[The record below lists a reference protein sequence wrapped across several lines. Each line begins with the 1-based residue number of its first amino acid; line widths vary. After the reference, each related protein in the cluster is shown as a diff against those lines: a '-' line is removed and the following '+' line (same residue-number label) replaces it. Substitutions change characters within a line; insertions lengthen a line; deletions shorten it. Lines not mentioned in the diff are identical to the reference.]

1 MKFLDKPY
9 AKNKPFYVRHYAIN
23 PQPKTIRLCNLY
35 YLLLFKCR
43 AFGQHTNTC
52 SAMASV
58 DDKILNGCSEKCDNK
73 RSKDLLRN
81 EVITREDH
89 IRSLVQSKGPPKTF
103 QVTSSALAQ
112 ARSFLPKLAEAEKAR
127 LEVGC
132 NNSVN
137 IEAED
142 AAGDGPFIEMNFAVA
157 GLVSSSDDS
166 SSDSEAEL
174 PSGSGSEEEE
184 PTLQVRPKKKA
195 VRRCPANGSS
205 LIKELPGV
213 DTVPRPGGS

>member
-1 MKFLDKPY
+1 
-9 AKNKPFYVRHYAIN
+9 
-23 PQPKTIRLCNLY
+23 
-35 YLLLFKCR
+35 
-43 AFGQHTNTC
+43 
-52 SAMASV
+52 MASV
-58 DDKILNGCSEKCDNK
+58 NDRVLKGRSEKCGTK

-127 LEVGC
+127 LEAGSDH
-132 NNSVN
+132 SVN

-142 AAGDGPFIEMNFAVA
+142 AAGEGPFIEMNFAVA

-166 SSDSEAEL
+166 SSHSEAEL
-174 PSGSGSEEEE
+174 QSGSGSEEE
-184 PTLQVRPKKKA
+184 PAMQIRPKKKA
-195 VRRCPANGSS
+195 VRRCPANGSA
-205 LIKELPGV
+205 LIKELPGT